1 MGLLI
6 RMNVAEI
13 LKTVKSEVSSFLDVK
28 RAEKRN
34 QSKKKINGA
43 DKFVKS
49 NSLDLMDVKVR
60 TRYVNGVC
68 YGVEQV

>member
-1 MGLLI
+1 
-6 RMNVAEI
+6 MNVAEI

-34 QSKKKINGA
+34 QSKKKVNGA

>member
-1 MGLLI
+1 
-6 RMNVAEI
+6 MNVAEI